1 MRKLILF
8 LIVIAAL
15 YGLWTGYRLY
25 WRTGDPDIVATIVIP
40 DGATFATVQDLLVQ
54 KGILPARDA
63 RLLKW
68 YVRWND
74 LDTKLATGDVQIVI
88 GGSVQDVAQAIA
100 NKPRAVK
107 KLTII
112 EGWDLH
118 DLKKYLVEQDIKG
131 AGGLFNY
138 TGIPGWDYRKEKG
151 QPTKFL
157 NESFNVLKH
166 KPWYVSFEGY
176 LFPDTYEMYEDA
188 TVEDVL
194 KKMLARTD
202 HFIDQG
208 AIDLF
213 RFHDMNVH
221 EALTMASIA
230 EREVRGLDDRRKV
243 VDILLRR
250 NAQNWAFQVDSTV
263 NYVTGGDRPAI
274 TLKDAEIDSLYNTYK
289 YPGFPLGPIAMPSQ
303 QALQATT
310 NPWGNQYFYFLTDPE
325 GNVHYAE
332 TLEQHNENK
341 RKYLSN

>member
-1 MRKLILF
+1 MRKFILF
-8 LIVIAAL
+8 LIAIAAW
-15 YGLWTGYRLY
+15 YGLWVGYRLY

-54 KGILPARDA
+54 KGVLPARDA
-63 RLLKW
+63 QFLKW
-68 YVRWND
+68 YMRWND
-74 LDTKLATGDVQIVI
+74 LDTKLATGDVQVVI
-88 GGSVQDVAQAIA
+88 GASARNIARAIA
-100 NKPRAVK
+100 NKPHAVK

-112 EGWDLH
+112 EGWNLY
-118 DLKKYLVEQDIKG
+118 DLKKYLIEQDITN
-131 AGGLFNY
+131 ADDLFDY
-138 TGIPGWDYRKEKG
+138 TGVPARDYRKEKG

-166 KPWYVSFEGY
+166 KPWYVSWEGY
-176 LFPDTYEMYEDA
+176 LFPDTYEVFDDA

-221 EALTMASIA
+221 EALTVASIV

-250 NAQNWAFQVDSTV
+250 QAQNWAFQVDSTV
-263 NYVTGGDRPAI
+263 NYVTGSDRPAI
-274 TLKDAEIDSLYNTYK
+274 TLKDAEVDSLYNTYK

-303 QALQATT
+303 QALQAAT
-310 NPWGNQYFYFLTDPE
+310 NPWSNQFFYFLTDKE
-325 GNVHYAE
+325 GAVHYAE
-332 TLEQHNENK
+332 TLDQHNENK
-341 RKYLSN
+341 RKYLK